1 MTDSAF
7 TIHYSPLTAHQMQLL
22 LTYIIKLSVALT
34 VVYAFYALF
43 LRRLTFYNWNRWYLV
58 GYSLLAFIIPFVDI
72 TPVLEEHALEGD
84 AMVRYIPVMD
94 YRNLLQQPEQQHWTL
109 QHWMLLLIAVGILV
123 MLCRLLVQHYSLY
136 RLRSKARLLH
146 SDSVKLYQVD
156 APIMPFS
163 YGKAIYVNAAQHGE
177 DELREIIRHEFV
189 HVSQQHTVDMLW
201 SEALCI
207 VNWFNPFAWLLRKAI
222 RQNLE
227 YIADRQVLQHG
238 MDRKAY
244 QYLLLKVIGVQQFS
258 FAAPFNFTSL
268 KNRIVMMNKM
278 RSAKTQLLKFAFLLP
293 LLVVLLLAFR
303 NAAAAQEQ
311 VPVPPVPP
319 EAPAAVDTIP
329 APPKPRMPEGVK
341 NIRINRDIATVT
353 RKDGK
358 VETYDMTNAAEKAAY
373 VKKYGELPEP
383 PPPPPTP
390 VAPKAPKA
398 PKAPVEKLAA
408 PEAPVAPDAKTI
420 PDPVA
425 PVPPVGV
432 KNQGIPAPGA
442 DATII
447 VAPKDADYIIKADRI
462 EFKEATAGRPT
473 ISSMQI
479 KGLTD
484 PLYIIDGVKR
494 KDLQIAA
501 LDPAMISEVNVLKDK
516 AATALYGEEGKNG
529 VVIIKTKQYTT
540 QSDKVNITVKK
551 SDAAAQDPL
560 YIING
565 KEYDKAGFEALNIDP
580 NTIASINVLKGE
592 NAEKKYGAKGKNG
605 VVEVNLK

>member
-1 MTDSAF
+1 
-7 TIHYSPLTAHQMQLL
+7 MQLL
-22 LTYIIKLSVALT
+22 LTYIIKLSVALA

-43 LRRLTFYNWNRWYLV
+43 LRRLTFYNWNRWYLI
-58 GYSLLAFIIPFVDI
+58 GYSLLAFVIPFVDI

-94 YRNLLQQPEQQHWTL
+94 YRDLLQQPEQRHWTL
-109 QHWMLLLIAVGILV
+109 QHWMLLLIAVGTVV
-123 MLCRLLVQHYSLY
+123 MLCRLLLQHYSLY

-201 SEALCI
+201 SEWLCI

-268 KNRIVMMNKM
+268 KNRIAMMNKM
-278 RSAKTQLLKFAFLLP
+278 RSAKMQLLKFAFLLP

-329 APPKPRMPEGVK
+329 VPAKPRMPEGVK

-358 VETYDMTNAAEKAAY
+358 VETYNMANAAEKAAY

-432 KNQGIPAPGA
+432 KSPGIPAPGA

-447 VAPKDADYIIKADRI
+447 AAPKGNDYTPKADMITIDDR
-462 EFKEATAGRPT
+462 KAAPNAAGTVKIR
-473 ISSMQI
+473 
-479 KGLTD
+479 GNGH
-484 PLYIIDGVKR
+484 PLYIVDGVKK
-494 KDLQIAA
+494 KDFQLNEVDPSSIAE
-501 LDPAMISEVNVLKDK
+501 INVLKDK
-516 AATALYGEEGKNG
+516 AATAVYGEEGKDG
-529 VVIIKTKQYTT
+529 VIIITTKNNKPE
-540 QSDKVNITVKK
+540 DAKLTVKK
-551 SDAAAQDPL
+551 DGGTYKTLFDGI
-560 YIING
+560 YMING
-565 KEYDKAGFEALNIDP
+565 KEYSAAEFEALHIDP
-580 NTIASINVLKGE
+580 NTIASVNVLKGE
-592 NAEKKYGAKGKNG
+592 TAEKKYGEKGKKG
-605 VVEVNLK
+605 VIEVNLK